1 MPRRPVRD
9 VMQTDVVTLRPDMS
23 AREAARVLAAHRIGG
38 APVVDEARRAV
49 GVLSQSDLAR
59 LEADRPSTAAAGA
72 FFSDV
77 DDYRDLAALPADE
90 SLVRVDALMGR
101 KLLAVSPDASLQEA
115 ARRMRSERVHRLLV
129 LEDGVL
135 RGVVSALDLLVA
147 VEEPRA

>member
-1 MPRRPVRD
+1 
-9 VMQTDVVTLRPDMS
+9 MQTDVVTLRPDMS

>member
-1 MPRRPVRD
+1 HRLAPARAGARAYAAPPRPRSPAGEPGGAMPRRPVRD

-101 KLLAVSPDASLQEA
+101 K
-115 ARRMRSERVHRLLV
+115 
-129 LEDGVL
+129 
-135 RGVVSALDLLVA
+135 
-147 VEEPRA
+147 